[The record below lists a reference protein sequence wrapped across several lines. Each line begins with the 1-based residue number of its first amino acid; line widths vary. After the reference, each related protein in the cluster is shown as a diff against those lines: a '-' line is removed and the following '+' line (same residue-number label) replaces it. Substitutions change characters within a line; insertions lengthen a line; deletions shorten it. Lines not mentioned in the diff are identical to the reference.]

1 MKQQSKNRKLIIR
14 LVEKKKRIRRHKET
28 DYLLSSEANAEH
40 IRESIK
46 QLNDGKFVK
55 IDLKDLWK

>member
-14 LVEKKKRIRRHKET
+14 LVEKKKRIRRHIET

>member
-1 MKQQSKNRKLIIR
+1 MKQQSKNRKLIIK
-14 LVEKKKRIRRHKET
+14 LIKKKKRIRRHKET
-28 DYLLSSEANAEH
+28 DYLLSSKANAEH

-46 QLNDGKFVK
+46 QLNEGKFVK